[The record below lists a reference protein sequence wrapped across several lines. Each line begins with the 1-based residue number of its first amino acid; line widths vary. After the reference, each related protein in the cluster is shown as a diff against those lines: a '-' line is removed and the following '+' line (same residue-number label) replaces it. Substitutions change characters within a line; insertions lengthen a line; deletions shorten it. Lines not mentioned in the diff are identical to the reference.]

1 MARIKPIKQETLE
14 QKQLQKRFQLYSGI
28 NIREMQ
34 KKGFN
39 PFYDFPRSFSTIL
52 LANTPKSFSKKIDV
66 LKDFNF
72 FKGSMLSNDTY
83 LMIDSQ
89 LDNPKG
95 QFVKS
100 MKAIQR
106 MALRYGASVEQANK
120 LVHTF
125 STIADRTDDDLR
137 SMEKQVINSM
147 KQCRRLGV
155 NYTTMANRGKDIMFA
170 TTPAKIREIYNA
182 LAETVFGNLKPS
194 TVDKV
199 ALVKMMES
207 CSTLMTNSSTEKI
220 KSIYHTL
227 YYGVKPLKN
236 YGAIVDLRKVC
247 TRCPSI
253 FASSNISTDIKEIL
267 EILRGEGTFAKKYRI
282 NLSPKVIKS
291 LLEQDASIL
300 TIPCE
305 TFKKNIKTIYS
316 CLKPLFT
323 EEVNGK
329 NVVNTTEIYSI
340 INNLFISKNR
350 SFLHNMKATYL
361 QKNDHLLKQHL
372 GDNILFIY
380 RNRPSL
386 LTVKPSVLNEVLN
399 MIENTPIANE
409 LKEVL
414 VSADINLSRPA
425 TTRKFI
431 YGNRTAK
438 AKRIEDVINKVK
450 KGAFVR
456 ENTDFTALGSALSQV
471 TDVKSMLTN
480 TDKVAA
486 TLMFTVVNEIY
497 QINNIVKD
505 TNGTEKEVVDRV
517 TCTID
522 LLREAINAI
531 HEEINSKYELIREDL
546 SIYHDIMQTG
556 SYVHERLVKNRSN
569 IEDVTVIEKIKE
581 LLGDDINLDDVDKVI
596 REVQVVQTQCVTEHN
611 ALVDKL
617 IDEEHNI
624 ANLGVMAQSIANV
637 VELYGNQ
644 FNTIDLEAIV
654 NNHPEAKGML
664 INNTPAARRQV
675 IEKFGSDTD
684 KMLLK
689 IESLLDDSLVCA
701 QLCESITIYPHSQFA
716 ETQNEAYGED
726 LTDNFD
732 EYIKK

>member
-1 MARIKPIKQETLE
+1 MARIKPIKQETLQ

-34 KKGFN
+34 KRKYN
-39 PFYDFPRSFSTIL
+39 PFDDFPRGFSTIL
-52 LANTPKSFSKKIDV
+52 LANTPKSFAKKLDV

-72 FKGSMLSNDTY
+72 FKGAMLSNDTY

-199 ALVKMMES
+199 ALIKMMEG

-253 FASSNISTDIKEIL
+253 FASSNISTDIREIL

-305 TFKKNIKTIYS
+305 TFKKNIKQIYS

-350 SFLHNMKATYL
+350 SFFRNMKATYL

-372 GDNILFIY
+372 GDNVVFIY

-431 YGNRTAK
+431 YNNRTAK
-438 AKRIEDVINKVK
+438 AKRIEDVLNKVK

-480 TDKVAA
+480 TDKMAA
-486 TLMFTVVNEIY
+486 TLMFAVINEIY

-517 TCTID
+517 GVTLD
-522 LLREAINAI
+522 LLNETIKNI
-531 HEEINSKYELIREDL
+531 HQEINTTYEPIRENL
-546 SIYHDIMQTG
+546 SIYHYIIQKSG
-556 SYVHERLVKNRSN
+556 QVYEKLVANRRS
-569 IEDVTVIEKIKE
+569 IEDVNVIEDIKE
-581 LLGDDINLDDVDKVI
+581 VLGEDTDLTDIDKII
-596 REVQVVQTQCVTEHN
+596 RDLNNVSTQCIKEN
-611 ALVDKL
+611 DLLIDKL
-617 IDEEHNI
+617 ISEEHNI

-637 VELYGNQ
+637 AELYGNQ
-644 FNTIDLEAIV
+644 FNAIDLEAIV
-654 NNHPEAKGML
+654 NAHPEAKEML
-664 INNTPAARRQV
+664 INNTPTARRQV

-684 KMLLK
+684 RMLLQ
-689 IESLLDDSLVCA
+689 IEHLLDDSLVCA
-701 QLCESITIYPHSQFA
+701 QLCESISIYPHSKFA
-716 ETQNEAYGED
+716 NMQHDAYSESLSD
-726 LTDNFD
+726 SFD
-732 EYIKK
+732 EYIK